1 MNNIFYLLPIL
12 FIFNTIFYLKNRLYL
27 DSRADEKD
35 LNDVRLSEGL
45 YYLIVLIYFFWC
57 LFGII
62 LTDDI
67 TFIIL
72 SSIWFTKFIIFH
84 INKKA
89 YMVYN
94 YLYPYMQIIFMLYI
108 LYTKF
113 LQMMLGYDNKL
124 ITFFITPLNHSFPLI
139 SIFLSHFQIIFK
151 PLNLF

>member
-12 FIFNTIFYLKNRLYL
+12 FIFNTIFYLKNRLY
-27 DSRADEKD
+27 
-35 LNDVRLSEGL
+35 L

-89 YMVYN
+89 YMGYN
-94 YLYPYMQIIFMLYI
+94 YLYPYMQIILMLYI
-108 LYTKF
+108 LYAKF
-113 LQMMLGYDNKL
+113 LQMMLGYDNKHSL
-124 ITFFITPLNHSFPLI
+124 ILSIIESLCDIIKRFILFSLQKLLFIESLYFWQLTFSSPP
-139 SIFLSHFQIIFK
+139 
-151 PLNLF
+151 NLLTF